1 MTLLAVGT
9 PAPDGLNALPAKVT
23 AVIYAGAASTYRLA
37 GQDGTPIEVFVQN
50 RVVAP
55 FAAGDEVVVAWLPEL
70 GVVLEA

>member
-1 MTLLAVGT
+1 MPGRPRPTG
-9 PAPDGLNALPAKVT
+9 
-23 AVIYAGAASTYRLA
+23 SS

-55 FAAGDEVVVAWLPEL
+55 FVAGDEVVVAWSPEH